1 MKVSTAPWSSRPL
14 TRSASALRYSSPR
27 ASPALSPAPQRRDAL
42 LRTDAACDHELVKS
56 TRLEKAPASQVASH
70 RRGRATH
77 VLVDHAAFDSYIIG
91 VTPDLEVTVRLDVL
105 EEIDGPMLQHGLQ
118 GFQGRRIHVPRA
130 DHLKPNRDF
139 LAERYAL
146 FRRAS

>member
-1 MKVSTAPWSSRPL
+1 VNRSFPTARVCKL
-14 TRSASALRYSSPR
+14 
-27 ASPALSPAPQRRDAL
+27 
-42 LRTDAACDHELVKS
+42 H
-56 TRLEKAPASQVASH
+56 
-70 RRGRATH
+70 
-77 VLVDHAAFDSYIIG
+77 HAAFDSYIIG

-105 EEIDGPMLQHGLQ
+105 EEIDGPVLLHGLQ

-146 FRRAS
+146 FRRGAERLYLRGHVSFRALDTKIPRRVE